1 MSNKNEQNGR
11 QPPLP
16 GQPPPSLDNE
26 VNNENV
32 PTSTN
37 DKMEICRNFVWG
49 SCNKN
54 TQCKFRHELDFEEMK
69 KILKFCHDYQNPP
82 GCTREHCT
90 YLHTTKEEES
100 LFFATGQLPRVLAER
115 HSNMSAAAAETIPQ
129 IALFIQESFVGP
141 PPPPPPPPAPAPV
154 VAPTPVASAPLPTAR
169 QAPPMLPMQQ
179 LPPPPPP
186 PPVSTAVPI
195 QQHASVFQAPP
206 AVQVNT
212 PAYAMNTPPPP
223 MLLMFDASRPPPPI
237 PSHVPTKKNVIK
249 RPSPTN
255 FDAQPKKRKVEEPK
269 VADARCVQCVQ
280 RDIRLETCKQEMD
293 KLCSEEE
300 YNTLIYKKKLEE
312 YQNRKELLRSLVSN
326 DLFRLIEEYVEGVP
340 QLQVHDVL
348 TQLNQTPFV
357 SGTSSVPKQFLL
369 QLMEYVL
376 ENSRVDAV
384 PSSPLRLDE
393 SLLQSLS
400 RRTNSAGLSSPD
412 VLQTFMEILRQ
423 SNAPERVQATEVP
436 GTIPRC
442 STLTTSTS
450 TNGLQRFS
458 NGQSRET
465 QVNRMVPPPPQ
476 VALPP
481 PPSYHHYPAPPSR
494 LYYPPPFPVP
504 STGGAVATSQL
515 TRAPPPPAPAP
526 PSAPA
531 PPPAPSCH
539 SYTATRYPPPFYQ
552 RHQ

>member
-16 GQPPPSLDNE
+16 GQPPPSLENE
-26 VNNENV
+26 ANHENGS
-32 PTSTN
+32 TSS

-115 HSNMSAAAAETIPQ
+115 HANMSATAAETIPQ

-141 PPPPPPPPAPAPV
+141 PPPPPPPPAPAS
-154 VAPTPVASAPLPTAR
+154 APAPVAVPPPIAPSSLATKSAV
-169 QAPPMLPMQQ
+169 PMMPMQQ

-186 PPVSTAVPI
+186 PPPVSSAMPI
-195 QQHASVFQAPP
+195 QQHASVFPAP
-206 AVQVNT
+206 AVQVN
-212 PAYAMNTPPPP
+212 PAYTLNTPPPP
-223 MLLMFDASRPPPPI
+223 VHVLFDASRPPPPI
-237 PSHVPTKKNVIK
+237 PTK

-255 FDAQPKKRKVEEPK
+255 FDVQPKKRKVDEVK
-269 VADARCVQCVQ
+269 VADGHCDQCVQ
-280 RDIRLETCKQEMD
+280 RDIRVESCKQEME
-293 KLCSEEE
+293 KLCGEEE

-326 DLFRLIEEYVEGVP
+326 DLYRLIEEYVEGIP
-340 QLQVHDVL
+340 QIQVNDVL

-384 PSSPLRLDE
+384 PSSTLRLDE

-400 RRTNSAGLSSPD
+400 RRTNSVGLSSPD

-423 SNAPERVQATEVP
+423 SNAPERVQATDLP

-442 STLTTSTS
+442 TTLTSSTS
-450 TNGLQRFS
+450 STNSSQRYS
-458 NGQSRET
+458 NGQSRSE
-465 QVNRMVPPPPQ
+465 QHVNRMAPPTPQVPPPP
-476 VALPP
+476 PP
-481 PPSYHHYPAPPSR
+481 YHHYPAPPAR

-504 STGGAVATSQL
+504 PTSGAVATSQL
-515 TRAPPPPAPAP
+515 TRVPPPPAPAQP
-526 PSAPA
+526 PAPA
-531 PPPAPSCH
+531 PPTAPSCH
-539 SYTATRYPPPFYQ
+539 PYTATRYPPPFYQ